1 MNKTAEAV
9 VIGGGVNG
17 SSIAF
22 HLARS
27 GMKNVVLVEKGHI
40 ASGPTGRSSGIV
52 RQHYT
57 IRTLAEMARDSLRVF
72 QNFAEEVGGGSGFV
86 QSGGVFSCGAND
98 APALRNTVAMHQ
110 TLGIRAEVLSVQ
122 QIQDMEPGISPHG
135 IALAAYE
142 PDAGYADPSLTA
154 NSFAQ
159 AAEAQGVQIFRKTE
173 VTAIRT
179 NTNRVEAVQTTAGE
193 ITTHN
198 IINAAG
204 PWSDR
209 ISAMV
214 GLELPLRATRHPVVL
229 LQRPPSWRTPTP
241 VWLDLVEG
249 WYFKPER
256 SPTLMV
262 GSLDVG
268 HDQRVDLTNYA
279 TAPSYEET
287 EQYSEAALRRFPVL
301 SEGLAQGGWAGL
313 YDVTPDGQPVIDRVS
328 GLDGFYFAA
337 GFSGHGFKLSPS
349 VGLAV
354 TELVTKGRSETYDLS
369 PFRFTRFRDDQL
381 TRSAYEY
388 SIVG

>member
-17 SSIAF
+17 SSIAY

-72 QNFAEEVGGGSGFV
+72 QNFAEQVGGDAGFV
-86 QSGGVFSCGAND
+86 QSGGVFSCSEND
-98 APALRNTVAMHQ
+98 AAALRTTVAMHQ
-110 TLGIRAEVLSVQ
+110 SLGIRAQVLTAQ
-122 QIQDMEPGISPHG
+122 QVQDMEPGISLHG

-159 AAEAQGVQIFRKTE
+159 AAEARGVQILRKTE
-173 VTAIRT
+173 VTNIRT
-179 NTNRVEAVQTTAGE
+179 NANRVDAVLTSAGE
-193 ITTHN
+193 ITTPTV
-198 IINAAG
+198 INAAG

-209 ISAMV
+209 IAAMV
-214 GLELPLRATRHPVVL
+214 GLELPLCATRHPVVL
-229 LQRPPSWRTPTP
+229 LQRPPSWQTPTP

-262 GSLDVG
+262 GSMDVG
-268 HDQRVDLTNYA
+268 QDQKADLTNYA

-287 EQYSEAALRRFPVL
+287 EQYSEAALRRFPML

-313 YDVTPDGQPVIDRVS
+313 YDVTPDGQPVIDRVA
-328 GLDGFYFAA
+328 GLDGFYLAA

-349 VGLAV
+349 VGLAM
-354 TELVTKGRSETYDLS
+354 TELVTKGRSETYDLR
-369 PFRFTRFRDDQL
+369 PFRFTRFREGQL